1 MTITLEELL
10 AEGQPQVVIG
20 AIVQHPALKED
31 RQFQRL
37 TTSLQGDVNRYAKD
51 LEGGLA
57 STEKLELRCRQL
69 MARIEQLVDYQS
81 IHDFAVER
89 SSLPVIKSPAGKAEA
104 LKVLFLASNPGG
116 LLQLDREWRGVSMAL
131 QDKKDKFDLN
141 SSNQVTK
148 EKVRK
153 ELLRHKPQ
161 LVHFSGH
168 GIAEGNS
175 FRKAGLIFQSPD
187 SINKSDTLPAADAAT
202 MFSLLHQ
209 KFPLSLVI
217 LNACESSEH
226 ARLISAGGFYAIGMT
241 IEIEDGKAT
250 DFAKGF
256 YEGLAATPDNI
267 LYAFQHG
274 VDWLPKPDRG
284 VPKLYLNGEEVT
296 S

>member
-10 AEGQPQVVIG
+10 ASGHPQIVIA
-20 AIVQHPALKED
+20 AIEQHPDLKED
-31 RQFQRL
+31 RTFNRL
-37 TTSLQGDVNRYAKD
+37 FISLKGDVNRYAAD
-51 LEGGLA
+51 LAVGTS
-57 STEKLELRCRQL
+57 STEKAALRSRQL

-81 IHDFAVER
+81 IYDFAVEKG
-89 SSLPVIKSPAGKAEA
+89 SLPKVKSPTGKAEA

-148 EKVRK
+148 EKVRSA
-153 ELLRHKPQ
+153 LLRHQPQ

-175 FRKAGLIFQSPD
+175 FRQAGLIFQAPD
-187 SINKSDTLPAADAAT
+187 SANKSETMSAEDAAA
-202 MFSLLHQ
+202 MFELIHQ
-209 KFPLSLVI
+209 AFPLTLVL

-226 ARLISAGGFYAIGMT
+226 ARLISIGGFHAIGMT
-241 IEIEDGKAT
+241 VEIEDSKAT
-250 DFAKGF
+250 AFAQGF

-267 LYAFQHG
+267 PYAFQHG

-296 S
+296 Q